1 MSGTTWNPRY
11 ALEES
16 LRALTAAAVLLSA
29 FIHLE
34 MWIDGYRDIETIG
47 PLFMLNAVGGLLLGL
62 VIIGWRHWLPLLGA
76 VGFGAATSISFWISS
91 TRGLFGYEAFS
102 GATNDRMALYSE
114 VAAIICGLAGVAL
127 ALATVR
133 RGASVRTP
141 TGLHRAAI
149 RS

>member
-1 MSGTTWNPRY
+1 MSSTPLSPRY
-11 ALEES
+11 VAEES
-16 LRALTAAAVLLSA
+16 VRALTAAAVLLSA

-34 MWIDGYRDIETIG
+34 MWIDGYRDIDNIG
-47 PLFMLNAVGGLLLGL
+47 PLFMLNAVGGTLLGL
-62 VIIGWRHWLPLLGA
+62 VIIVWRHWLPLLGA
-76 VGFGAATSISFWISS
+76 VGFGAATAIAFWISS

-114 VAAIICGLAGVAL
+114 VAAIIFGLTGVAM

-133 RGASVRTP
+133 RRESVSTP
-141 TGLHRAAI
+141 AGLRRAPI